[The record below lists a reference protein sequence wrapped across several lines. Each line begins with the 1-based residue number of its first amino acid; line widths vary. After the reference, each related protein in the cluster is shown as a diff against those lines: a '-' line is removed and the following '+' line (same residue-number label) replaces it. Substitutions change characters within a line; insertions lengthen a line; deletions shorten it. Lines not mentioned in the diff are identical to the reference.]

1 VDQALLV
8 TPQKL
13 PKVPRNAD
21 GSIDGS
27 QFLAGG
33 LGLYDVAGKIRQ
45 DFMALQAQVKAA
57 QEPPESSHKVHKALK
72 SNDPK

>member
-8 TPQKL
+8 TPQEL
-13 PKVPRNAD
+13 PAFPRKAD

-27 QFLAGG
+27 QFIAGG

-45 DFMALQAQVKAA
+45 DFIALQAQVKAA
-57 QEPPESSHKVHKALK
+57 QEPAESSHKARKALK